1 MSRLLKQLSTKTGEA
16 HLDRGRQERREEGE
30 AKVTLCQFNRRC
42 GPLSEPPPPASKL
55 CRWIS
60 SRPWLRRCPISTA
73 RQIWPCGWLST
84 LAERQELLGLQAVKA
99 LTANVV
105 FGIRGRGHLVRR
117 HSHLQEQV
125 LEVVVVP
132 PPGG

>member
-1 MSRLLKQLSTKTGEA
+1 MSRLPKQLSTKTGEA
-16 HLDRGRQERREEGE
+16 HLDRGRQEGREEGE

-42 GPLSEPPPPASKL
+42 GPLSEAT
-55 CRWIS
+55 
-60 SRPWLRRCPISTA
+60 TA
-73 RQIWPCGWLST
+73 RLQALPLDQLEALAEALLDFNGPADLAVW

>member
-16 HLDRGRQERREEGE
+16 H
-30 AKVTLCQFNRRC
+30 
-42 GPLSEPPPPASKL
+42 
-55 CRWIS
+55 
-60 SRPWLRRCPISTA
+60 CPISTA